1 MSLIDLRSDTVTKP
15 CAGMRKA
22 MADAEVGDD
31 VIGHDP
37 SVDRLEAQIAEML
50 GKEAAAFMPSG
61 TMANQIGVRVHCGP
75 GDEFLCESGCHIFN
89 FEQAAFASLSGVSV
103 YPVDG
108 NAGSLTVDDVKNRI
122 RPISMHEA
130 RTKLLC
136 LENTHNKA
144 GGRIQCFQTV
154 KNLCTW
160 AKENDLACH
169 LDGARLFNA
178 SVATGVDVATI
189 SKPFDTVSVC
199 FSKGLGAPV
208 GSALVGNKD
217 MIANAKWHRKAF
229 GGAMRQSGILAAA
242 VSFALA
248 NNIDRLAADHQNAET
263 IAQAVAET
271 EGVQMVFPGKKRLLD
286 SNIVL
291 FDVDPELGTSA
302 QAVEFLRGQGIDCFP
317 FGPTWVR
324 MVTHWHITS
333 SDAEAAATAVK
344 KLPELRS

>member
-31 VIGHDP
+31 VIGNDP
-37 SVDRLEAQIAEML
+37 SVDRLEAQIAELL

-89 FEQAAFASLSGVSV
+89 FEQAAYASISGISV

-108 NAGSLTVDDVKNRI
+108 DAGSLTVDDVKDRI
-122 RPISMHEA
+122 RPISMHQA
-130 RTKLLC
+130 RTRLLC

-144 GGRIQCFQTV
+144 GGRVQCFQTV

-178 SVATGVDVATI
+178 SAATGVGVETI

-208 GSALVGNKD
+208 GSALVGSKD
-217 MIANAKWHRKAF
+217 MVAKAKWHRKAF

-242 VSFALA
+242 VSFALE
-248 NNIDRLAADHQNAET
+248 NNVQRLAEDHQNAAT
-263 IAQAVAET
+263 IADSVAKTDGIE
-271 EGVQMVFPGKKRLLD
+271 MVFPGKKRLLD

-291 FDVDPELGTSA
+291 FHVDPELGTSA
-302 QAVEFLRGQGIDCFP
+302 EAVEFLKGQGIDCLP

-324 MVTHWHITS
+324 IVTHLHITN
-333 SDAEAAATAVK
+333 SDALKAARAVE
-344 KLPELRS
+344 KLPELKS